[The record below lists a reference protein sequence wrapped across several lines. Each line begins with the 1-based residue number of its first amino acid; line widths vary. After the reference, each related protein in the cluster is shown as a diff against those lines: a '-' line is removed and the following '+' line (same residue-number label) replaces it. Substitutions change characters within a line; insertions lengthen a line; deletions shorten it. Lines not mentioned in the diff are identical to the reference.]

1 MYDDSEGPGGPD
13 EKPLFTSRRREKLN
27 RSRRRIAWAASVL
40 VLALVGVGSAWLWR
54 RFHPAPSPDTAPTA
68 AVDAPSATPSS
79 APEEALDL
87 PTLDASDEVVR
98 RVVSGLSARPEWA
111 SWLVSDD
118 LVRRFVLAV
127 VAVADGR
134 SPAEHLPFL
143 VPEDPFYVRE
153 SGEGMVVDPRSYNRY
168 DLAAAT
174 FASLDAQGVAR
185 LYRQLHPLMED
196 AYRELGLP
204 NRSFDDTVRQAFAQL
219 LSTKVPAPP
228 VAVEPDGGLWAF
240 SDPAVERLSPAQKQ
254 LVRMGPDNAAVVQAK
269 LRELADALGVPR

>member
-27 RSRRRIAWAASVL
+27 RSRRRITWIASLL
-40 VLALVGVGSAWLWR
+40 VLALVGVGSVWLWR
-54 RFHPAPSPDTAPTA
+54 RSHPVASPGATPT
-68 AVDAPSATPSS
+68 VSTDVPSATPSTP
-79 APEEALDL
+79 AGETLDL
-87 PTLDASDEVVR
+87 PTLGASDEVVR
-98 RVVSGLSARPEWA
+98 RVVSGLSARPQWA

-143 VPEDPFYVRE
+143 VPEDPFSVRE
-153 SGEGMVVDPRSYNRY
+153 SGEGMVVDPQSYHRY
-168 DLAAAT
+168 DVVVST
-174 FASLDAQGVAR
+174 FTSLDTQGVAK
-185 LYRQLHPLMED
+185 LFRQLHPLMED

-204 NRSFDDTVRQAFAQL
+204 NRSFDDAVREAFAQL
-219 LSTKVPAPP
+219 LGTKVPAPP

-240 SDPAVERLSPAQKQ
+240 SDPAVEGLSPAQKD

>member
-1 MYDDSEGPGGPD
+1 MYDGNDDPGSQA

-40 VLALVGVGSAWLWR
+40 VLAVVGVGSAWLWR
-54 RFHPAPSPDTAPTA
+54 RFHRVPSPDATPTTSMDAPAAAPTSPA
-68 AVDAPSATPSS
+68 EQP
-79 APEEALDL
+79 LDL
-87 PTLDASDEVVR
+87 PKLDASDEVVR
-98 RVVSGLSARPEWA
+98 KVVSGLSARPQWA

-118 LVRRFVLAV
+118 LVRRFVLTV

-134 SPAEHLPFL
+134 SPEEQLPFL
-143 VPEDPFYVRE
+143 VPEDPFSVRE
-153 SGEGMVVDPRSYNRY
+153 SGEGMVVDPRSYHRY

-174 FASLDAQGVAR
+174 FASLDTEGVAR

-204 NRSFDDTVRQAFAQL
+204 DRSFDETVRQAFARL
-219 LSTKVPAPP
+219 LGTEVPAAP
-228 VAVEPDGGLWAF
+228 VAVEPEGGLWAF
-240 SDPAVERLSPAQKQ
+240 SAPAIERLSPAQKH
-254 LVRMGPDNAAVVQAK
+254 LVRMGPENAGLVQAK